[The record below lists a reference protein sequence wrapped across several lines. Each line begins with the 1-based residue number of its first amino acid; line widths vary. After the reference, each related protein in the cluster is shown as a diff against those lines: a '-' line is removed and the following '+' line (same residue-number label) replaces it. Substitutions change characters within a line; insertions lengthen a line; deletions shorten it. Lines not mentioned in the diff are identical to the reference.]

1 MQRPNSIFKRPINKL
16 FTVEN
21 IFHDTNHAYKAREQ
35 EVKLRQEA
43 TVLREL
49 KYECYLLGHW

>member
-1 MQRPNSIFKRPINKL
+1 MQRPNSIVKRPINEL

-21 IFHDTNHAYKAREQ
+21 IYHDTNHAYKAREQ
-35 EVKLRQEA
+35 KLRQEA

-49 KYECYLLGHW
+49 KYECYLLRHW